1 MNTATSCSWR
11 QLVHINMVRREI
23 ATELDT
29 IESILSPGMFASTS
43 PHTVLARWLVAAR
56 LEGLITLQEEH
67 DLASY
72 VLRLAVVPT

>member
-1 MNTATSCSWR
+1 MNIGISISWR

-23 ATELDT
+23 ASELDT
-29 IESILSPGMFASTS
+29 IESILPPEQFASIN
-43 PHTVLARWLVAAR
+43 PHTVLTHWLVAAR

-72 VLRLAVVPT
+72 VLRLAIVPT